1 MSPVQRER
9 GGGRASAALLNKIV
23 LEHCLRLQLDT
34 RTSQTTSGKIRDL
47 QVATCRS
54 GRPRHRHRRSV
65 SVGSRRWTHLG
76 GWRRALVCGLADIGP
91 LRRQQ
96 RLPHRPS
103 SSLRRGS
110 RNQIRKL
117 ARV

>member
-23 LEHCLRLQLDT
+23 LEHCLRIQLDT

-54 GRPRHRHRRSV
+54 GRPRHR
-65 SVGSRRWTHLG
+65 SRRWTHLG